1 MRILAAQARA
11 KCASRSWDRSSSSTS
26 SSSTASSSSSSI
38 STLSSPLIIIII
50 IIISI
55 TITIIIIVINITI
68 IINIIIS
75 TTITINIKMHD
86 LFTTPT
92 LFGVSCRDNIFLSIT
107 LLPFCWMLTSQC
119 LEDDAAEVAR
129 ERVALLELSQAG
141 VNLMEFTRIMAEQL
155 PQDQEGLDLVEESVA
170 QAKETTRQAAPSL
183 NLQKISTELGA
194 KGCV

>member
-1 MRILAAQARA
+1 
-11 KCASRSWDRSSSSTS
+11 
-26 SSSTASSSSSSI
+26 
-38 STLSSPLIIIII
+38 
-50 IIISI
+50 
-55 TITIIIIVINITI
+55 
-68 IINIIIS
+68 
-75 TTITINIKMHD
+75 
-86 LFTTPT
+86 
-92 LFGVSCRDNIFLSIT
+92 
-107 LLPFCWMLTSQC
+107 MLTSQC